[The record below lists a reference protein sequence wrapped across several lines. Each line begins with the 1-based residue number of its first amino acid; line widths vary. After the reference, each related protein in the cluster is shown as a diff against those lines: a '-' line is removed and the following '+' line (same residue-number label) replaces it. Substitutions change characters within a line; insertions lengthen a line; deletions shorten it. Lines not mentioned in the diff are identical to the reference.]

1 MNKHEKAP
9 PRHDSYESYLARR
22 RVEEAGNSLH
32 VYRRSRSPEKVR
44 RSRIIFF
51 TLVASA
57 ALLVSALAFMIRT
70 IQENQAYD
78 RYIET
83 AQMNMLE
90 GDYDSAL
97 SLLRKAG
104 SIDFSDDCLLL
115 MAQCYEAQGNYD
127 RAIEALRNMTSTDAA
142 ITSKIASIEAKKK
155 IKANAGLVSVAGSS
169 HSITETSLVLDNRSL
184 GDGVLT
190 EIAKMYALSNLS
202 LAGNGI
208 TDISPLSALGGL
220 TTLNL
225 SNNAISDLS
234 ALSTL
239 TSLRTLYLDGNPI
252 TDFSPL
258 YSLPS
263 LTTLSIKGISMT
275 DEALR
280 ALSNALPSCA
290 INGAKTTENNQL
302 IALGGETFQ
311 ADVTSLDLSG
321 RALTDISAL
330 SACRNLTSLN
340 LSGNAISDITPLMD
354 IPALQDLILS
364 YNSVSDLRPL
374 MGLTSIRT
382 LDVSYNAVSSTVPLT
397 GLVSLQDLN
406 LAGNPV
412 SNFTGLAG
420 LTNLKSLNLSSTG
433 IDDAASVGLYGLTG
447 LSQLNL
453 ENNPAFTGDGYDKLR
468 AYMPG
473 CRILHSDLVYSVPA
487 QSLTISSNTTVLDL
501 ANRGV
506 SDLSFLMQLSNLVS
520 ANLSRNSI
528 SGVNAFQYT
537 ESRWTLTTL
546 DLSYNSITDVTG
558 LSGLQNLT
566 TLDLSNNLIT
576 NIMPLYTLRN
586 LRELNVTGNP
596 LSADQI
602 RDLNAILPSCFI
614 RY

>member
-1 MNKHEKAP
+1 MNKHEKA

-22 RVEEAGNSLH
+22 RVEEAGNSLP

-234 ALSTL
+234 ALSSL

-364 YNSVSDLRPL
+364 YNSISDLRPL

-420 LTNLKSLNLSSTG
+420 LTNLKSLNLASTG

-520 ANLSRNSI
+520 VNLSRNSI

-537 ESRWTLTTL
+537 DSRWTLTSL
-546 DLSYNSITDVTG
+546 DLSYNSITAGPSPPST
-558 LSGLQNLT
+558 SAT
-566 TLDLSNNLIT
+566 TASRT
-576 NIMPLYTLRN
+576 
-586 LRELNVTGNP
+586 
-596 LSADQI
+596 
-602 RDLNAILPSCFI
+602 
-614 RY
+614 

>member
-1 MNKHEKAP
+1 
-9 PRHDSYESYLARR
+9 
-22 RVEEAGNSLH
+22 
-32 VYRRSRSPEKVR
+32 
-44 RSRIIFF
+44 
-51 TLVASA
+51 
-57 ALLVSALAFMIRT
+57 
-70 IQENQAYD
+70 
-78 RYIET
+78 
-83 AQMNMLE
+83 
-90 GDYDSAL
+90 
-97 SLLRKAG
+97 
-104 SIDFSDDCLLL
+104 
-115 MAQCYEAQGNYD
+115 
-127 RAIEALRNMTSTDAA
+127 
-142 ITSKIASIEAKKK
+142 
-155 IKANAGLVSVAGSS
+155 
-169 HSITETSLVLDNRSL
+169 
-184 GDGVLT
+184 
-190 EIAKMYALSNLS
+190 
-202 LAGNGI
+202 
-208 TDISPLSALGGL
+208 
-220 TTLNL
+220 
-225 SNNAISDLS
+225 
-234 ALSTL
+234 
-239 TSLRTLYLDGNPI
+239 
-252 TDFSPL
+252 
-258 YSLPS
+258 
-263 LTTLSIKGISMT
+263 MT

-364 YNSVSDLRPL
+364 YNSISDLRPL

-420 LTNLKSLNLSSTG
+420 LTNLKSLNLASTG

-520 ANLSRNSI
+520 VNLSRNSI

-537 ESRWTLTTL
+537 DSRWTLTSL

>member
-1 MNKHEKAP
+1 MNKHEKA

-22 RVEEAGNSLH
+22 RVEEAGNSLP

-354 IPALQDLILS
+354 IPALQDLTLS
-364 YNSVSDLRPL
+364 YNSIADLRPL

-468 AYMPG
+468 SYMPG

-528 SGVNAFQYT
+528 SSVNAFQYT
-537 ESRWTLTTL
+537 DSRWTLTTL

>member
-1 MNKHEKAP
+1 
-9 PRHDSYESYLARR
+9 
-22 RVEEAGNSLH
+22 
-32 VYRRSRSPEKVR
+32 
-44 RSRIIFF
+44 
-51 TLVASA
+51 
-57 ALLVSALAFMIRT
+57 
-70 IQENQAYD
+70 
-78 RYIET
+78 
-83 AQMNMLE
+83 
-90 GDYDSAL
+90 
-97 SLLRKAG
+97 
-104 SIDFSDDCLLL
+104 
-115 MAQCYEAQGNYD
+115 
-127 RAIEALRNMTSTDAA
+127 
-142 ITSKIASIEAKKK
+142 
-155 IKANAGLVSVAGSS
+155 
-169 HSITETSLVLDNRSL
+169 
-184 GDGVLT
+184 
-190 EIAKMYALSNLS
+190 
-202 LAGNGI
+202 
-208 TDISPLSALGGL
+208 
-220 TTLNL
+220 
-225 SNNAISDLS
+225 
-234 ALSTL
+234 
-239 TSLRTLYLDGNPI
+239 
-252 TDFSPL
+252 
-258 YSLPS
+258 
-263 LTTLSIKGISMT
+263 
-275 DEALR
+275 
-280 ALSNALPSCA
+280 
-290 INGAKTTENNQL
+290 
-302 IALGGETFQ
+302 
-311 ADVTSLDLSG
+311 
-321 RALTDISAL
+321 
-330 SACRNLTSLN
+330 
-340 LSGNAISDITPLMD
+340 MD

-364 YNSVSDLRPL
+364 YNSISDLRPL

-420 LTNLKSLNLSSTG
+420 LTNLKSLNLASTG

-537 ESRWTLTTL
+537 DSRWTLTTL